1 MNILKVFGI
10 SVLFTPTLILI
21 MSIIMNSWMPLNA
34 VFMLTVLLAV
44 PNFVGVTLIRGMY
57 KVLKVVWR

>member
-10 SVLFTPTLILI
+10 SVLATPTLILI

-34 VFMLTVLLAV
+34 VFMLTLLLAV

-57 KVLKVVWR
+57 KLLKVVWR

>member
-10 SVLFTPTLILI
+10 SVLATPTLILI
-21 MSIIMNSWMPLNA
+21 MSIIMNSWMPLIS
-34 VFMLTVLLAV
+34 VVMLTVIFAL
-44 PNFVGVTLIRGMY
+44 PNFIGVTLIRGMY

>member
-10 SVLFTPTLILI
+10 SVLATPTLILI

-34 VFMLTVLLAV
+34 VFMLTFLLAV

-57 KVLKVVWR
+57 KLLKVVWR

>member
-10 SVLFTPTLILI
+10 SVLATPTLILI
-21 MSIIMNSWMPLNA
+21 LSIIMNSWMPLNA
-34 VFMLTVLLAV
+34 VFMLTFLLAV
-44 PNFVGVTLIRGMY
+44 PNFVGITLIRGMY

>member
-10 SVLFTPTLILI
+10 SVLATPTLILI
-21 MSIIMNSWMPLNA
+21 MSIIMNSWMPLIS
-34 VFMLTVLLAV
+34 VVMLTIICAL
-44 PNFVGVTLIRGMY
+44 PNFIGITLLRGMY